1 MHRIHPTTGL
11 TYVMRMKTLYA
22 CPVASP
28 FASVGP
34 PLWGPLR
41 SGIVPY
47 GNVRRSFQTIA

>member
-22 CPVASP
+22 RPVASP